1 MRKLLVAL
9 GLVAVGIG
17 SSACSSTPSATPTT
31 TTSVPHTKASTTT
44 LPTTPVTGAST
55 AAAQTMNA
63 ALRHGRSRPS
73 LHYVSTSVGNGLT
86 TTIIGD
92 VGQSSGTQTIVVS
105 YQGVKATMVIEL
117 VGHEAYFRGDAAA
130 IEVLINL
137 TAAQSAAAAGP
148 WVSVVPT
155 DSVYQSTAAALT
167 VGSVMSELALSA
179 PIAGERTAVD
189 GGRTVV
195 EISGA
200 WTGQG
205 ITAKDHATGDLEVSK
220 GNASL
225 PIRFNGVMP
234 ATASATR
241 FAENLV
247 VSKWGEAVHVVPPAS
262 SVPLATILKTTTT
275 TTQPVVV

>member
-1 MRKLLVAL
+1 
-9 GLVAVGIG
+9 
-17 SSACSSTPSATPTT
+17 
-31 TTSVPHTKASTTT
+31 
-44 LPTTPVTGAST
+44 
-55 AAAQTMNA
+55 
-63 ALRHGRSRPS
+63 

-200 WTGQG
+200 WTGEG